1 MKILAEETVTRYH
14 VEYDEEESNLL
25 KAVGFLPPY
34 ATVPA
39 RLWSTQEEINAT
51 DAMIAEARQK
61 RS

>member
-25 KAVGFLPPY
+25 KAIGFLGPR
-34 ATVPA
+34 AMVPT
-39 RLWSTQEEINAT
+39 RLWSTQAEIDSTNAL
-51 DAMIAEARQK
+51 IAAARQR